1 LCPGPSV
8 VEGHSCGYSSNMVR
22 ATHTLPPISSLP
34 QGPGVYLFY
43 GVGDALVYV
52 GKSKGIRGRVRTHF
66 REKSERWMM
75 RRVRRV
81 ETRETAGELGAL
93 LLESKLIKELKPMFN
108 VAQKQRR
115 RIVIAERKTMPGGYV
130 AVHLK
135 AVDAIDP
142 SKSGGILG
150 VFKHTTQAKEFMTE
164 IARRHRLCLK
174 LLGLERPRT
183 ACFAYHLGA
192 CNGACIG
199 EEPADRH
206 NDRLEDA
213 FRERRIIAWP
223 YRSGIIVEEASP
235 TGRSEMFLIDNWVL
249 VGSLTRNG
257 GKNAEPFLP
266 GSHRFDYD
274 TYKLLYTF
282 MEKKDEGRSIREV
295 GVDEWNSYVKLAT
308 GDART
313 EKRIQTAPPKGE
325 SWRAGMTPRK
335 K

>member
-1 LCPGPSV
+1 
-8 VEGHSCGYSSNMVR
+8 
-22 ATHTLPPISSLP
+22 
-34 QGPGVYLFY
+34 
-43 GVGDALVYV
+43 
-52 GKSKGIRGRVRTHF
+52 
-66 REKSERWMM
+66 M

-199 EEPADRH
+199 ENRQIVTMTGWRTLFGNGVSLPGRIVPESSWKKRLRRDDR
-206 NDRLEDA
+206 RCSSS
-213 FRERRIIAWP
+213 I
-223 YRSGIIVEEASP
+223 
-235 TGRSEMFLIDNWVL
+235 T
-249 VGSLTRNG
+249 GSL
-257 GKNAEPFLP
+257 
-266 GSHRFDYD
+266 
-274 TYKLLYTF
+274 
-282 MEKKDEGRSIREV
+282 
-295 GVDEWNSYVKLAT
+295 
-308 GDART
+308 
-313 EKRIQTAPPKGE
+313 
-325 SWRAGMTPRK
+325 
-335 K
+335 